1 MPLLGLGTWKSNQ
14 GQVYAAVREAINI
27 GYRHLDCA
35 SVYGNEKEV
44 GDAIRDAIKNNEVTR
59 SELWITSKLWSNCHG
74 KDYVETALRDSLQNL
89 GLEYLNLYLIHW
101 PVSINPKKAFA
112 ESINDLL
119 PPEQIPISETWEAME
134 LTCSKGLT
142 KHIGVSNFSVKK
154 LQQLVS
160 HCKQKPEVNQVE
172 HHPLLQQPK
181 LLEYCA
187 SEGILITAYS
197 PLGSMDRPEF
207 LKAKDAPVVLDNPVI
222 RAIAESNGCSPAQ
235 VVLAWDVQRGIS
247 AIPKSVTPSRLLE
260 NLRAAD
266 LKLNISDLEKI
277 EALDQN
283 VRLVNGSF
291 WVMEGGPWTL
301 QSLWDTP

>member
-14 GQVYAAVREAINI
+14 GQVYAAVREAIKI

-142 KHIGVSNFSVKK
+142 KPVSYTH
-154 LQQLVS
+154 LTL
-160 HCKQKPEVNQVE
+160 P
-172 HHPLLQQPK
+172 
-181 LLEYCA
+181 
-187 SEGILITAYS
+187 T
-197 PLGSMDRPEF
+197 
-207 LKAKDAPVVLDNPVI
+207 
-222 RAIAESNGCSPAQ
+222 
-235 VVLAWDVQRGIS
+235 
-247 AIPKSVTPSRLLE
+247 
-260 NLRAAD
+260 
-266 LKLNISDLEKI
+266 
-277 EALDQN
+277 N
-283 VRLVNGSF
+283 VAV
-291 WVMEGGPWTL
+291 
-301 QSLWDTP
+301 